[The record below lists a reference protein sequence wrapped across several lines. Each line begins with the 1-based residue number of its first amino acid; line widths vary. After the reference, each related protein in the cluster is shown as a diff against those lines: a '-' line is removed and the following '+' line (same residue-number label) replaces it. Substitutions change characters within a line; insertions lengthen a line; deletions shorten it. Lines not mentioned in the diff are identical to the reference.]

1 MKNLNDSL
9 SRTCN
14 RCDVNGAV
22 KMLES
27 GRMTLHL
34 NLSVWALNGSFLFYF
49 YLFCYV
55 RYNSRSIDCV
65 TKQNYTLLD
74 VAF

>member
-9 SRTCN
+9 SLTCN

-49 YLFCYV
+49 YLFCYIL
-55 RYNSRSIDCV
+55 YKSIDCV
-65 TKQNYTLLD
+65 AKQNYTLPD
-74 VAF
+74 VMTAF